1 MLSVE
6 ETNAMLAQEH
16 AEDVLKEH
24 GLLPTSGEPKAP
36 EVPLSTSV
44 SVEDQVGSSAST
56 GLEFGS
62 DGRPLH
68 EPKESIFPTNSHES
82 DKTAKTLLT
91 GLHRE
96 ANSRI
101 QNHALLL
108 EDLKGLGMAGELSDD
123 SQFVTMPFEDVHRLV
138 TTMRM
143 AEIILN
149 ERVQNNRKVKIA
161 QIKAQLD
168 AEHCPDMTAL
178 LGELKKAKRSLTQTH
193 SFHSIGAFE
202 GYAYNFEGDIL
213 LETMMIAR
221 AVTW

>member
-1 MLSVE
+1 MPNEKKNTGKKTGLLSVE
-6 ETNAMLAQEH
+6 ETNAMLAKEL
-16 AEDVLKEH
+16 ADGALKEQ
-24 GLLPTSGEPKAP
+24 GSPPKSAEPKALEESHP
-36 EVPLSTSV
+36 KTV
-44 SVEDQVGSSAST
+44 SVEDQVGSSVST

-82 DKTAKTLLT
+82 DKTAKMLLT

-108 EDLKGLGMAGELSDD
+108 EDLKELGMAGELSDD

-149 ERVQNNRKVKIA
+149 ERVQNN
-161 QIKAQLD
+161 
-168 AEHCPDMTAL
+168 
-178 LGELKKAKRSLTQTH
+178 
-193 SFHSIGAFE
+193 
-202 GYAYNFEGDIL
+202 
-213 LETMMIAR
+213 
-221 AVTW
+221 